1 MAATVTAA
9 ASAGKLRAEGPESGV
24 ERPFAWASVPA
35 PTLDTPTLD
44 TPTLDS
50 RPYP

>member
-24 ERPFAWASVPA
+24 ERPFAWASAPA
-35 PTLDTPTLD
+35 LTLDASTI
-44 TPTLDS
+44 DS
-50 RPYP
+50 RPHS